1 MNETIANF
9 NEKKALKKVL
19 LTRRALAFALF
30 SFFVV
35 AKICSL
41 VE

>member
-9 NEKKALKKVL
+9 NEKKSLKKVHP
-19 LTRRALAFALF
+19 TRRALAFALF
-30 SFFVV
+30 SFFGV